1 MSTSWVIELAIQDD
15 FPILQRQVN
24 GHRLI
29 YLDNAATTQKPAI
42 VIDAMNDY
50 YTKHNANVHRAVHT
64 LAGEATD
71 GYEACRD
78 ALKSWFNA
86 ERCILTSGTTE
97 AINLAAHAWGHA
109 QLKGRPI
116 VLTEM
121 EHHSDIVPWQML
133 AEAFGNELR
142 YVPVKQDLTL
152 DMEAFEASI
161 EGAGLVCVVHT
172 SNVLGVRN
180 PIEGI
185 IRIAHDHGAKVL
197 LDAAQGAPHCQI
209 NMAELGA
216 DMMALSA
223 HKMCGPTGI
232 GCLLVNEETFQE
244 MQPFMGGGDMIET
257 VTLEGSTYQTNEHRF
272 EAGTPRIAE
281 AIGWNAA
288 LTYLGGLDL
297 DQQHKR
303 LLEIARHVADAL
315 RSMDMT
321 VYGRHD
327 DDDSSVV
334 SFLHPTLH
342 SEDFA
347 HLLDARGVAVRT
359 GHHCA
364 QPLLN
369 RLGISGTVRASFYI
383 YNTMQ
388 DAEEFLM
395 HVRDI
400 LERFA

>member
-1 MSTSWVIELAIQDD
+1 MAIQDD

-29 YLDNAATTQKPAI
+29 YLDNAATTQKPAV

-50 YTKHNANVHRAVHT
+50 YTKHNSNVHRAVHT

-71 GYEACRD
+71 GYEACRTS
-78 ALKSWFNA
+78 LKSWFNA

-97 AINLAAHAWGHA
+97 AINLAAHAWGHP
-109 QLKGRPI
+109 QLKGRAI

-142 YVPVKQDLTL
+142 YVPVKDDLTL
-152 DMEAFEASI
+152 DMEAYEASI

-180 PIEGI
+180 PIEDI
-185 IRIAHDHGAKVL
+185 IRIAHQNGARVL

-244 MQPFMGGGDMIET
+244 MKPFMGGGDMIEK
-257 VTLEGSTYQTNEHRF
+257 VTLKGSTYQTNEHRF

-281 AIGWNAA
+281 AIGWKSA
-288 LTYLGGLDL
+288 LDYLGKLDL
-297 DQQHKR
+297 DEQHQR
-303 LLEIARHVADAL
+303 LLEIARYVADEL
-315 RSMDMT
+315 RSLGMT

-327 DDDSSVV
+327 DNDSSVV

-383 YNTMQ
+383 YNTME
-388 DAEEFLM
+388 DAEEFLT

>member
-1 MSTSWVIELAIQDD
+1 
-15 FPILQRQVN
+15 
-24 GHRLI
+24 
-29 YLDNAATTQKPAI
+29 
-42 VIDAMNDY
+42 
-50 YTKHNANVHRAVHT
+50 
-64 LAGEATD
+64 
-71 GYEACRD
+71 
-78 ALKSWFNA
+78 
-86 ERCILTSGTTE
+86 
-97 AINLAAHAWGHA
+97 
-109 QLKGRPI
+109 
-116 VLTEM
+116 M

-133 AEAFGNELR
+133 AETFGNELR
-142 YVPVKQDLTL
+142 YVPVKPDLTL
-152 DMEAFEASI
+152 DMEALEASV

-180 PIEGI
+180 PIEDI
-185 IRIAHDHGAKVL
+185 IRIAHANGAKVL

-244 MQPFMGGGDMIET
+244 MKPFMGGGDMIET

-272 EAGTPRIAE
+272 EAGTPKIAE

-288 LTYLGGLDL
+288 LSYLGELDL
-297 DQQHKR
+297 EKQHHR
-303 LLEIARHVADAL
+303 LFEIARHVANEL
-315 RSMDMT
+315 RSMGMT

-327 DDDSSVV
+327 DGDSSVV

-347 HLLDARGVAVRT
+347 HLLDACGVAVRT

-364 QPLLN
+364 QPLLH
-369 RLGISGTVRASFYI
+369 RLGISGTLRASFYI

-388 DAEEFLM
+388 DAEEFLT
-395 HVRDI
+395 HVRAI

>member
-1 MSTSWVIELAIQDD
+1 MAIQDD

-29 YLDNAATTQKPAI
+29 YLDNAATTQKPAV

-71 GYEACRD
+71 GYEACRTS
-78 ALKSWFNA
+78 LKSWFNA

-97 AINLAAHAWGHA
+97 AINLAAHAWGHP
-109 QLKGRPI
+109 QLKGRAI

-142 YVPVKQDLTL
+142 YVPVKDDLTL
-152 DMEAFEASI
+152 DMEAYEASI

-180 PIEGI
+180 PIEDI
-185 IRIAHDHGAKVL
+185 IRIAHENGARVL
-197 LDAAQGAPHCQI
+197 LDAAQGAPHCKI

-244 MQPFMGGGDMIET
+244 MKPFMGGGDMIET
-257 VTLEGSTYQTNEHRF
+257 VTLEGSTYQSNEHRF

-281 AIGWNAA
+281 AIGWKSA
-288 LTYLGGLDL
+288 LDYLGQLDL
-297 DQQHKR
+297 NEQHQR
-303 LLEIARHVADAL
+303 LLEIARYVAEEL
-315 RSMDMT
+315 RSLGMT

-327 DDDSSVV
+327 ENDSSVV

-383 YNTMQ
+383 YNTME

-395 HVRDI
+395 HLRDI

>member
-1 MSTSWVIELAIQDD
+1 MAIQDD

-29 YLDNAATTQKPAI
+29 YLDNAATTQKPAV

-71 GYEACRD
+71 GYEACRTS
-78 ALKSWFNA
+78 LKSWFNA

-97 AINLAAHAWGHA
+97 AINLAAHAWGHP
-109 QLKGRPI
+109 QLKGRAI

-142 YVPVKQDLTL
+142 YVPVKDDLTL
-152 DMEAFEASI
+152 DMEAYEASI

-180 PIEGI
+180 PIEDI
-185 IRIAHDHGAKVL
+185 IRIAHENGARVL
-197 LDAAQGAPHCQI
+197 LDAAQGAPHCRI
-209 NMAELGA
+209 NMTELGA

-244 MQPFMGGGDMIET
+244 MKPFMGGGDMIET

-281 AIGWNAA
+281 AIGWKSA
-288 LTYLGGLDL
+288 LDYLGQLDL
-297 DQQHKR
+297 DEQHQR
-303 LLEIARHVADAL
+303 LLEIARYVADEL
-315 RSMDMT
+315 RSLGMT

-327 DDDSSVV
+327 DNDSSVV

-383 YNTMQ
+383 YNTME
-388 DAEEFLM
+388 DAEEFLT
-395 HVRDI
+395 HLRDI

>member
-1 MSTSWVIELAIQDD
+1 
-15 FPILQRQVN
+15 
-24 GHRLI
+24 
-29 YLDNAATTQKPAI
+29 
-42 VIDAMNDY
+42 MNDY

-71 GYEACRD
+71 GYEACRTS
-78 ALKSWFNA
+78 LKSWFNA

-97 AINLAAHAWGHA
+97 AINLAAHAWGHP
-109 QLKGRPI
+109 QLKGRAI

-142 YVPVKQDLTL
+142 YVPVKDDLTL
-152 DMEAFEASI
+152 DMEAYEASI

-180 PIEGI
+180 PIEDI
-185 IRIAHDHGAKVL
+185 IRIAHENGARVL

-244 MQPFMGGGDMIET
+244 MKPFMGGGDMIET

-281 AIGWNAA
+281 AIGWKSA
-288 LTYLGGLDL
+288 LDYLGKLDL
-297 DQQHKR
+297 DEQHQR
-303 LLEIARHVADAL
+303 LLEIARYVADEL
-315 RSMDMT
+315 RSLGMT

-327 DDDSSVV
+327 DNDSSVV

-383 YNTMQ
+383 YNTME
-388 DAEEFLM
+388 DAEEFLT
-395 HVRDI
+395 HLRDI

>member
-1 MSTSWVIELAIQDD
+1 MAIQDD

-29 YLDNAATTQKPAI
+29 YLDNAATTQKPAV

-71 GYEACRD
+71 GYEACRTS
-78 ALKSWFNA
+78 LKSWFNA

-97 AINLAAHAWGHA
+97 AINLAAHAWGHP
-109 QLKGRPI
+109 QLKGRAI

-142 YVPVKQDLTL
+142 YVPVKDDLTL
-152 DMEAFEASI
+152 DMEAYEASI
-161 EGAGLVCVVHT
+161 EGAALVCVVHT

-180 PIEGI
+180 PIEDI
-185 IRIAHDHGAKVL
+185 IRIAHENGARVL

-244 MQPFMGGGDMIET
+244 MKPFMGGGDMIET

-281 AIGWNAA
+281 AIGWKSA
-288 LTYLGGLDL
+288 LDYLGQLDL
-297 DQQHKR
+297 DEQHQR
-303 LLEIARHVADAL
+303 LLEIARYVADEL
-315 RSMDMT
+315 RSLGMT

-327 DDDSSVV
+327 DNDSSVV

-383 YNTMQ
+383 YNTME
-388 DAEEFLM
+388 DAEEFLT
-395 HVRDI
+395 HLRDI

>member
-1 MSTSWVIELAIQDD
+1 MAIQDD

-71 GYEACRD
+71 GYEACRTS
-78 ALKSWFNA
+78 LKSWFNA

-97 AINLAAHAWGHA
+97 AINLAAHAWGHP
-109 QLKGRPI
+109 QLKGRAI

-142 YVPVKQDLTL
+142 YVPVKDDLTL
-152 DMEAFEASI
+152 DMEAYEASI

-172 SNVLGVRN
+172 SNVLCVRN
-180 PIEGI
+180 PIEDI
-185 IRIAHDHGAKVL
+185 IRIAHENGARVL

-244 MQPFMGGGDMIET
+244 MKPFMGGGDMIET

-281 AIGWNAA
+281 AIGWKSA
-288 LTYLGGLDL
+288 LDYLGKLDL
-297 DQQHKR
+297 DEQHQR
-303 LLEIARHVADAL
+303 LLEIARYVADEL
-315 RSMDMT
+315 RSLGMT

-327 DDDSSVV
+327 DNDSSVV

-383 YNTMQ
+383 YNTME
-388 DAEEFLM
+388 DAEEFLT
-395 HVRDI
+395 HLRDI

>member
-1 MSTSWVIELAIQDD
+1 MSTSWVIVLAIQDD

-29 YLDNAATTQKPAI
+29 YLDNAATTQKPSI

-78 ALKSWFNA
+78 ALKAWFNA

-109 QLKGRPI
+109 QLNGRPI

-142 YVPVKQDLTL
+142 YVPVKPDLTL

-180 PIEGI
+180 PIEDI

-232 GCLLVNEETFQE
+232 GCLLVNEETFLE
-244 MQPFMGGGDMIET
+244 MKPFMGGGDMIET

-288 LTYLGGLDL
+288 LAYLRGLDL
-297 DQQHKR
+297 EQQHKR
-303 LLEIARHVADAL
+303 LLEIARHVANEL
-315 RSMDMT
+315 RSMGMT